1 MRLSK
6 KTNHVLFISTR
17 LLLTSDLPMAKST
30 TGASPLPGGRGQG
43 ATELDNPNYN
53 CPNVTLKQDLLLGEE
68 QNYRRKDR
76 HAERG

>member
-1 MRLSK
+1 
-6 KTNHVLFISTR
+6 
-17 LLLTSDLPMAKST
+17 MAKST